1 MPVNLSI
8 KNVPDDLAARLR
20 AQAAKNHRSLQG
32 HLMALLEQCVAA
44 EDRVT
49 PQDIL
54 RRVREL
60 RLQTE
65 PEAVELVRGDRD
77 GR

>member
-1 MPVNLSI
+1 MPVNISI

-20 AQAAKNHRSLQG
+20 AQAARHHRSLQG
-32 HLMALLEQCVAA
+32 HLMALLEQSVAV
-44 EDRVT
+44 EERVT
-49 PQDIL
+49 PGDIL

-60 RLQTE
+60 RLETE
-65 PEAVELVRGDRD
+65 PEAVAMVRADRD

>member
-20 AQAAKNHRSLQG
+20 AQAANNHRSLQG
-32 HLMALLEQCVAA
+32 HLMALLEQAVAA
-44 EDRVT
+44 EERVT

-60 RLQTE
+60 RRRFVLNSMRSWHE
-65 PEAVELVRGDRD
+65 VIF
-77 GR
+77 